1 MLHLPNEN
9 EKNINAYKMLCQLCE
24 LLNMPLYSRGF
35 FFILK
40 YEGVTSNLY
49 RGGITDFI
57 FSIAK

>member
-9 EKNINAYKMLCQLCE
+9 EKKNNNNNIYKMHCQLYE

-35 FFILK
+35 FILK
-40 YEGVTSNLY
+40 YEGATYNSY

-57 FSIAK
+57 LV